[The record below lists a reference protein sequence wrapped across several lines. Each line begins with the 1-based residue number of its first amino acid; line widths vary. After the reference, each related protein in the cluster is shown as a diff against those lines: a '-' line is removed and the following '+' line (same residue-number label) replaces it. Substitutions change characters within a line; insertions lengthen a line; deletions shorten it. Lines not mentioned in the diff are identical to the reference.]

1 MGGDPN
7 PYFLSNFST
16 CVSTFSREKGGGQS
30 LNIFLLRLGHFPKKS
45 RVTKIQTFEENYS
58 VCHRVLKNTSCRQK
72 IQGGRERSRLFVQN
86 PNRYRFSSMMPSLID
101 LLLPGLFYKYK
112 LTN

>member
-58 VCHRVLKNTSCRQK
+58 VCHKVFKKSFLSSKNKGGERAIKVVCTKSKPLQIFFYDAFSNRPVVARAVLQ
-72 IQGGRERSRLFVQN
+72 I
-86 PNRYRFSSMMPSLID
+86 
-101 LLLPGLFYKYK
+101 
-112 LTN
+112 